1 MKKYSEVVEYED
13 RKFRY
18 NYEESLLEYVSNRIE
33 ETSRGELI
41 EFDVIEV
48 IDEIGLN
55 KRDWEEENMIH
66 IEMWSAKLDEE
77 VSYLEKEFIEELKA
91 LENYTNEKEF
101 A

>member
-1 MKKYSEVVEYED
+1 MEKYSEVIEYND

-33 ETSRGELI
+33 ETSRGEVI
-41 EFDVIEV
+41 EFDELEV

-55 KRDWEEENMIH
+55 KRDWEEENIIH
-66 IEMWSAKLDEE
+66 VENWSARLDEE
-77 VSYLEKEFIEELKA
+77 VSYLEKEFIEEMK
-91 LENYTNEKEF
+91 NYAKIKEF

>member
-1 MKKYSEVVEYED
+1 MKKYSEVIEYKD

-33 ETSRGELI
+33 ETSRGEVV
-41 EFDVIEV
+41 EFDELEV

-55 KRDWEEENMIH
+55 KLDWEEENMIQV
-66 IEMWSAKLDEE
+66 EKWSARLDEE
-77 VSYLEKEFIEELKA
+77 VSYLEKEFIEEMK
-91 LENYTNEKEF
+91 NYAKIKEF